1 MFLLSSYYVL
11 TSSISYRANSKN
23 KQNTSLFVEGAKKNR
38 VKPFSRKV
46 YFSSL
51 HHIKRTNKKKLLFAH
66 ASNILRIDCQVL
78 RSVKTYVS
86 HMEQAGQTV
95 AKRSKYRMLLSP
107 IPIVPLFFFF
117 SLKKIHIFPWP
128 NLFHY
133 TGWMKVNKSGLHM
146 HLCTK
151 WGRNGIHAYMA
162 SIWMELTFNFSVLSF
177 AILMNTKIH

>member
-1 MFLLSSYYVL
+1 MISKSQTAVSPCMFLLSSYYVL

-23 KQNTSLFVEGAKKNR
+23 KQNISLFVEGAKKNR

-117 SLKKIHIFPWP
+117 SLKKYTY
-128 NLFHY
+128 FHGP
-133 TGWMKVNKSGLHM
+133 TF
-146 HLCTK
+146 
-151 WGRNGIHAYMA
+151 
-162 SIWMELTFNFSVLSF
+162 SITQGE
-177 AILMNTKIH
+177 

>member
-1 MFLLSSYYVL
+1 MFLLPALVIEPTQKISRIFPFLLKVL
-11 TSSISYRANSKN
+11 
-23 KQNTSLFVEGAKKNR
+23 KKNR

-95 AKRSKYRMLLSP
+95 AKCSKYRMLLSP
-107 IPIVPLFFFF
+107 IPIVPLFFF
-117 SLKKIHIFPWP
+117 SLKKYTHFHGPTFSITQGEWRSISQGCICICALNEAGMGFMHTWQAYEW
-128 NLFHY
+128 NLH
-133 TGWMKVNKSGLHM
+133 
-146 HLCTK
+146 
-151 WGRNGIHAYMA
+151 
-162 SIWMELTFNFSVLSF
+162 LTFQYLALQF
-177 AILMNTKIH
+177 

>member
-1 MFLLSSYYVL
+1 MFLLPALVIEPTQKISRIFPFLLKVL
-11 TSSISYRANSKN
+11 
-23 KQNTSLFVEGAKKNR
+23 KKNR

-117 SLKKIHIFPWP
+117 LKKIHTFPWP

-133 TGWMKVNKSGLHM
+133 TG
-146 HLCTK
+146 
-151 WGRNGIHAYMA
+151 
-162 SIWMELTFNFSVLSF
+162 
-177 AILMNTKIH
+177 

>member
-1 MFLLSSYYVL
+1 MFLLPALVIEPTQKISRIFPFLLKVL
-11 TSSISYRANSKN
+11 
-23 KQNTSLFVEGAKKNR
+23 KKNR

-95 AKRSKYRMLLSP
+95 AKCSKYRMLLSP

-117 SLKKIHIFPWP
+117 FP
-128 NLFHY
+128 
-133 TGWMKVNKSGLHM
+133 
-146 HLCTK
+146 
-151 WGRNGIHAYMA
+151 
-162 SIWMELTFNFSVLSF
+162 
-177 AILMNTKIH
+177 

>member
-1 MFLLSSYYVL
+1 MFLLPALVIEPTQKISRIFPFLLKVL
-11 TSSISYRANSKN
+11 
-23 KQNTSLFVEGAKKNR
+23 KKNR

-95 AKRSKYRMLLSP
+95 AKCSKYRMLLSP

-117 SLKKIHIFPWP
+117 LKKIHTFPWP

-133 TGWMKVNKSGLHM
+133 TG
-146 HLCTK
+146 
-151 WGRNGIHAYMA
+151 
-162 SIWMELTFNFSVLSF
+162 
-177 AILMNTKIH
+177 